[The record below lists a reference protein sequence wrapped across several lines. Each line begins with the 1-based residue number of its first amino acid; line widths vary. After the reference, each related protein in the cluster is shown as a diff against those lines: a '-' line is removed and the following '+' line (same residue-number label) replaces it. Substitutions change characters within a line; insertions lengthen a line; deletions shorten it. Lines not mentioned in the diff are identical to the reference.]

1 MSARI
6 GCPERPRAQ
15 GRHNDAMKAL
25 RIVGALAA
33 AAWAVA
39 NVVQSHLVT
48 AAVWGGVALFIG
60 WNVLRPRRAVNGP
73 QDVTTGMRLY
83 GIGFCIAM
91 LAVAIGFAV
100 AAAGASEDSRGSY
113 IGVAV
118 LAGTFGLALTALVA
132 TLERKVRSWQR
143 TEVG

>member
-1 MSARI
+1 MCGRVGAQYD
-6 GCPERPRAQ
+6 Q
-15 GRHNDAMKAL
+15 GRRGGHNDAMKAL

-60 WNVLRPRRAVNGP
+60 WTVLRPSRTVNGP
-73 QDVTTGMRLY
+73 QDITTGMRLY
-83 GIGFCIAM
+83 GIGFCIAV

-100 AAAGASEDSRGSY
+100 AAAGASEDDRGSY
-113 IGVAV
+113 IAVAV
-118 LAGTFGLALTALVA
+118 LAGTYGLAMTALVA
-132 TLERKVRSWQR
+132 TLERKVRAWQR

>member
-1 MSARI
+1 MCGRVGAQYDQ
-6 GCPERPRAQ
+6 GCC

-60 WNVLRPRRAVNGP
+60 WTVFRPSRTVNGP
-73 QDVTTGMRLY
+73 QDITTGMRLY

-100 AAAGASEDSRGSY
+100 AAAGASEDSRGTY

-118 LAGTFGLALTALVA
+118 LTGAYGLAMTALVA
-132 TLERKVRSWQR
+132 TLERKKRAWQR